1 MGVIA
6 FSIKQ
11 EAFRLRNGACPDT
24 PAVRTSVPAPSRPG
38 AKFKA
43 TATQKALLMTDV
55 VLPPM
60 SPPGVMSADPQ
71 PALVTGS
78 ASSHTLPITFT
89 GSGSEYFRIWI
100 VNLLLTIVT
109 LGLYFPWAK
118 VRRLRYFY
126 GNTLVGGHALDFHGE
141 PKRMLRG
148 FLLVGVMGI
157 LYGLAGKVSVAAG
170 VVALLIVA
178 GLWPALFRAS
188 QQFRL
193 ANTSWRGLRFRF
205 VGNRSGAYRAM
216 LPLFVPAALSLMLSW
231 SYEEGKG
238 AQSTS
243 LLLSASFFVSLL
255 FVPLLL
261 WMLKKYQHD
270 NLALGQIQT
279 RFSASA
285 GSYYAIALKTVGVAI
300 CTFLVVG
307 LAVGVVSGI
316 DFSGVQQRNIDGR
329 FSTAMIFGLLMGL
342 FLAYLAALL
351 VIQPYATS
359 RLQNLVWNHTAN
371 PEVRFE
377 SSLRFWKLLRLTL
390 KNMALSMLT
399 LGLYLPFA
407 KVAMARLRLEA
418 VTVHP
423 ATDPDAWVGALQ
435 ARADDAS
442 GDAAADFF
450 GVDIGL

>member
-1 MGVIA
+1 MC
-6 FSIKQ
+6 
-11 EAFRLRNGACPDT
+11 NGACPD
-24 PAVRTSVPAPSRPG
+24 AVSALGNGLVSPSCG
-38 AKFKA
+38 AKFSG
-43 TATQKALLMTDV
+43 TATEKALLMTDV
-55 VLPPM
+55 ALPPM
-60 SPPGVMSADPQ
+60 SAIEALPADPQ
-71 PALVTGS
+71 PAVATHHTDT
-78 ASSHTLPITFT
+78 SSGPTLPITFT

-109 LGLYFPWAK
+109 LGLYYPWAK

-148 FLLVGVMGI
+148 FLLVGVMGL
-157 LYGLAGKVSVAAG
+157 LYGVAGKVSVTAG

-178 GLWPALFRAS
+178 ALWPALFRAS

-205 VGNRSGAYRAM
+205 TGNQAGAYRAM

-231 SYEEGKG
+231 SHQDGQG
-238 AQSTS
+238 TQSTS

-255 FVPLLL
+255 FLPLLL

-285 GSYYAIALKTVGVAI
+285 GSYYAIGLKTLAVAI

-307 LAVGVVSGI
+307 LVVGVVGGVG
-316 DFSGVQQRNIDGR
+316 FSGVQQRDIDGR
-329 FSTAMIFGLLMGL
+329 FSTAMIFGLVIGL
-342 FLAYLAALL
+342 VMAYFAALL
-351 VIQPYATS
+351 VIQPYAAS
-359 RLQNLVWNHTAN
+359 RLQNLVWNQTSH

-377 SSLRFWKLLRLTL
+377 SHLRFWKLLRLTL
-390 KNMALSMLT
+390 KNMALTMLT

-407 KVAMARLRLEA
+407 KVATARLRLEA
-418 VTVHP
+418 VSVHT
-423 ATDPDAWVGALQ
+423 ATDPDAWVSALQ
-435 ARADDAS
+435 ARAEDAA

>member
-1 MGVIA
+1 
-6 FSIKQ
+6 
-11 EAFRLRNGACPDT
+11 
-24 PAVRTSVPAPSRPG
+24 
-38 AKFKA
+38 
-43 TATQKALLMTDV
+43 
-55 VLPPM
+55 
-60 SPPGVMSADPQ
+60 
-71 PALVTGS
+71 
-78 ASSHTLPITFT
+78 
-89 GSGSEYFRIWI
+89 
-100 VNLLLTIVT
+100 LTIVT

-157 LYGLAGKVSVAAG
+157 LYGVAGKVSVTAG

-178 GLWPALFRAS
+178 ALWPALFRAS

-205 VGNRSGAYRAM
+205 VGNRAGAYRAM
-216 LPLFVPAALSLMLSW
+216 LPLFVPAALSLMLGLTNVATPDGRLITW
-231 SYEEGKG
+231 ILGMG
-238 AQSTS
+238 TM
-243 LLLSASFFVSLL
+243 ASIFL
-255 FVPLLL
+255 FPWFL

-285 GSYYAIALKTVGVAI
+285 GSYYAIGFKTASVALAA
-300 CTFLVVG
+300 FLVVG
-307 LAVGVVSGI
+307 LLFGLVVVLAKGVGAFQSLQQGANGRVDGAV
-316 DFSGVQQRNIDGR
+316 
-329 FSTAMIFGLLMGL
+329 IFGVAMG
-342 FLAYLAALL
+342 FVAAYFAALL

-359 RLQNLVWNHTAN
+359 RLQNLVWNHTAH

-377 SSLRFWKLLRLTL
+377 SRLRFWKLLRLTL
-390 KNMALSMLT
+390 KNMVLTLLT

-407 KVAMARLRLEA
+407 KVATARLRLEA
-418 VTVHP
+418 VSVH
-423 ATDPDAWVGALQ
+423 TTTNPDAWVSALQ
-435 ARADDAS
+435 ARADDAA

>member
-1 MGVIA
+1 M
-6 FSIKQ
+6 IKQ
-11 EAFRLRNGACPDT
+11 EAFRLRNGACPDAT
-24 PAVRTSVPAPSRPG
+24 RVPASSKRG

-43 TATQKALLMTDV
+43 TTTEKALLMTDV

-60 SPPGVMSADPQ
+60 SPPE
-71 PALVTGS
+71 GS
-78 ASSHTLPITFT
+78 FTASSDVAANHTTTNTGHTLPITFT

-126 GNTLVGGHALDFHGE
+126 GNTLVGGYALDFHGE

-157 LYGLAGKVSVAAG
+157 LYGVAGKVSVTAG

-178 GLWPALFRAS
+178 ALWPALFRAS

-205 VGNRSGAYRAM
+205 VGNRAGAYRAM

-231 SYEEGKG
+231 SYDEGQG
-238 AQSTS
+238 TRVTST
-243 LLLSASFFVSLL
+243 LLSASFFISLL
-255 FVPLLL
+255 FLPLLL

-279 RFSASA
+279 RFSAGA
-285 GSYYAIALKTVGVAI
+285 GSYYAIGLKTLAVAI
-300 CTFLVVG
+300 CTFLVVA
-307 LAVGVVSGI
+307 LVVGVVSGVS
-316 DFSGVQQRNIDGR
+316 FSGFQQRNIDGR
-329 FSTAMIFGLLMGL
+329 FSTAMIFGLVIGL
-342 FLAYLAALL
+342 VMAYFAALL

-359 RLQNLVWNHTAN
+359 RLQNLVWNRTAH

-390 KNMALSMLT
+390 KNVVLTMLT

-407 KVAMARLRLEA
+407 KVATARLRLEA
-418 VTVHP
+418 VTVHT
-423 ATDPDAWVGALQ
+423 ASDPDAWVSALQ
-435 ARADDAS
+435 ARADDAA